1 MGQRGIGAALMAVVL
16 LGPVAACAQTDG
28 AGPSAA
34 AAIRQAPQ
42 EQAPVADAKRADAPV
57 VIDEVAFAAWL
68 ADLKAE
74 ARAKG
79 LTAPA
84 VERALGALTPRPK
97 VIEYDRRQP
106 EFSQT
111 FWTYVDR
118 AVSPQRVEKGREM
131 LRKHADLLAAVERDY
146 GVQPRFLVA
155 FWGLETN
162 YGANFGGFPV
172 VDALATLAFD
182 ERRAAFFRG
191 ELMHALAILQAG
203 HIAPDRMVGSWAGA
217 MGHLQFMPSTFRAHA
232 VDRTGDGK
240 ADIWGSLPDVFAS
253 AAKYLSDE
261 GWKGDQTWGRK
272 VRLPEGLD
280 LEQASLSVRKP
291 LADWAALGVRKA
303 DGGALPVVAGM
314 EASVVLPAGVR
325 GPAFLVYDNYRT
337 TMVWNRSIL
346 YATAVGLLADQLAG
360 LPAMEA
366 KAPPDA
372 RPLSRV
378 EVEEIQTHLNAL
390 GFDVGEPD
398 GMAGPRTRAA
408 LRAFQKSAG
417 MPADGYADPK
427 ALESLR
433 AAAALRSVQHPV
445 LQPAPAASGN

>member
-1 MGQRGIGAALMAVVL
+1 MGAALVAAVM
-16 LGPVAACAQTDG
+16 LGPMAACAQTD
-28 AGPSAA
+28 AA
-34 AAIRQAPQ
+34 APPTAASAQRPPEQQQAPAIA
-42 EQAPVADAKRADAPV
+42 QADSPV
-57 VIDEVAFAAWL
+57 VLDEAAFAAWL

-84 VERALGALTPRPK
+84 VQQALANLTPRPK

-111 FWTYVDR
+111 FWSYAQR

-162 YGANFGGFPV
+162 FGANFGGFPV

-182 ERRAAFFRG
+182 ERRSAFFRA
-191 ELMHALAILQAG
+191 ELMEALAILQAS

-217 MGHLQFMPSTFRAHA
+217 MGHLQFMPSTFRRHA

-261 GWKGDQTWGRK
+261 GWKGDQTWGRE
-272 VRLPEGLD
+272 VRLPEGFD
-280 LEQASLSVRKP
+280 LEQASLGVRKP
-291 LADWAALGVRKA
+291 LAEWAALGVRKVE
-303 DGGALPVVAGM
+303 GGTLPAVEGID
-314 EASVVLPAGVR
+314 ASIILPAGVR
-325 GPAFLVYDNYRT
+325 GPAFLVYDNFRT

-360 LPAMEA
+360 LPPLQA

-378 EVEEIQTHLNAL
+378 EVEEMQAHLNTL
-390 GFDVGEPD
+390 GFEVGEPD

-408 LRAFQKSAG
+408 LRSFQKSVG
-417 MPADGYADPK
+417 MPADGYADPV
-427 ALESLR
+427 ALERLR
-433 AAAALRSVQHPV
+433 AETAGKV
-445 LQPAPAASGN
+445 PAAPGGN